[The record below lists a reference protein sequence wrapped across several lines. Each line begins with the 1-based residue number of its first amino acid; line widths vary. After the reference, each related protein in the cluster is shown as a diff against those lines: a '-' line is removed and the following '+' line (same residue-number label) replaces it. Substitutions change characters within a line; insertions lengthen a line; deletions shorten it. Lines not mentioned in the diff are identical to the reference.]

1 MKLLENLKQEVCF
14 WRCLYKRQISTQM
27 CADLIEKR
35 QFFKLRQVFRVRW
48 LPDDLW
54 RKLLDCGNAKT
65 VKRYLLYYD
74 YASQVRDVLKLSEEK
89 LKKLKLEK
97 WIDEKVKGLGL
108 EKKDFIFLVE
118 HTSIKLQTSMLFLRK
133 SVMQLN
139 LSLEASFYP
148 PQIHCPTDVWLDM
161 LGNFRMLIWE
171 KNVFLL
177 GVNEVILLLNKM
189 VLDEDEAQELISCG
203 LTGLIEAWL
212 GASLLRE
219 KVIQRLDKQGFA
231 FDARPYLSE
240 SNKQLLLRKGW
251 NLKDYHL
258 E

>member
-1 MKLLENLKQEVCF
+1 MKLFEKLKQEVCF
-14 WRCLYKRQISTQM
+14 WRCLCKRQISTQM
-27 CADLIEKR
+27 CANLVDKR
-35 QFFKLRQVFRVRW
+35 QYFKLRQVFRVRW

-89 LKKLKLEK
+89 VKKLKLEK

-108 EKKDFIFLVE
+108 EKKDFIFLIE
-118 HTSIKLQTSMLFLRK
+118 HTSTKLQTSMLFLRK

-161 LGNFRMLIWE
+161 LGNFRMMIWE

-177 GVNEVILLLNKM
+177 GVNEVILLINKM
-189 VLDEDEAQELISCG
+189 VLDEGLELINHG
-203 LTGLIEAWL
+203 ATGLIDAWL
-212 GASLLRE
+212 SANLLRE
-219 KVIQRLDKQGFA
+219 KVVQRLDKQGFA
-231 FDARPYLSE
+231 FEARSYLSE

-258 E
+258 D